1 MCCILKIHAV
11 CMINQKVTMGYMTP
25 AVKYPTVVI
34 SAKEA
39 VSQFVIPAKSC
50 EVGCEPGS
58 RTLCIYRISWI
69 PDLSPLCYIRPE
81 RRIRRSATQPRRR
94 EPRKELD
101 APANQLPGQAYQAC
115 PRPDRESGMTV
126 IGYLS
131 PG

>member
-1 MCCILKIHAV
+1 MLHLKLHDV
-11 CMINQKVTMGYMTP
+11 CMIKQKVTMGYITP

-58 RTLCIYRISWI
+58 R
-69 PDLSPLCYIRPE
+69 
-81 RRIRRSATQPRRR
+81 
-94 EPRKELD
+94 KELD
-101 APANQLPGQAYQAC
+101 APANQLPEQAYQAC